1 MNEMAKAQPKAVN
14 CGFGGKYHTAAAE
27 TLSPEIY
34 VRSHGREL
42 HMWLL
47 TRKFQ
52 ARKQSVFLK
61 YLDIQKE
68 KPPPRGGAKRT
79 KILRY
84 FCANRAIASSTSGIP
99 AFSAE

>member
-1 MNEMAKAQPKAVN
+1 MCLRHKSMNEMAKAQPKAVN
-14 CGFGGKYHTAAAE
+14 CGFGGKYHTAATE

-52 ARKQSVFLK
+52 ARKQSVSLK
-61 YLDIQKE
+61 YLDFQKE
-68 KPPPRGGAKRT
+68 NHPLAGV
-79 KILRY
+79 
-84 FCANRAIASSTSGIP
+84 
-99 AFSAE
+99 

>member
-52 ARKQSVFLK
+52 ARKQLVFLK

-84 FCANRAIASSTSGIP
+84 FCANRAIASSTSDIP